1 MAMTKAPIENLLIS
15 LGSRIKQVRTEKE
28 LTQEELA
35 SKCGFDRTYI
45 SLLERGKRNIS
56 FSNLQTLALGL
67 DITISDL
74 TKDL

>member
-1 MAMTKAPIENLLIS
+1 MKKTPLENLLIS

-56 FSNLQTLALGL
+56 FSNLQALALGL